1 MILYAG
7 SYTEIITGDFGGHGE
22 GIYCFD
28 FDPDNG
34 SLQLR
39 HVQPATNPS
48 YLCIP
53 STKYLYTHTEVLE
66 ANKPRVQAFKI
77 NKYDFSL
84 QLMNE
89 QEIPGGC
96 PCHINFSK
104 KEQLYPGSLL

>member
-7 SYTEIITGDFGGHGE
+7 SYTEIIDGNSYGHGD
-22 GIYCFD
+22 GIYCFN
-28 FDPDNG
+28 FDQDSG

-39 HVQPATNPS
+39 HAHPATNPS

-53 STKYLYTHTEVLE
+53 STKYLYTHTEVSE
-66 ANKPRVQAFKI
+66 AKKPRVQAFKI
-77 NKYDFSL
+77 NEYDFSL

-89 QEIPGGC
+89 QDIPGGY

-104 KEQLYPGSLL
+104 KNNCI